1 MNHQHN
7 NILKLA
13 CVLGIIISW
22 TLLILGSCA
31 LRDIGGETVNALTN
45 GLLIGNGI
53 LSTIIYVKMFKKQS

>member
-1 MNHQHN
+1 MNN
-7 NILKLA
+7 KNRKTLKPA

-22 TLLILGSCA
+22 TLLIIGSCA
-31 LRDIGGETVNALTN
+31 LSDIGGETVNALTN

>member
-1 MNHQHN
+1 MNN
-7 NILKLA
+7 KNRKTLKLA

-53 LSTIIYVKMFKKQS
+53 LSTIVYGKTLKK